1 MFILIKTTLQSG
13 LMQEALMANPYETLN
28 VATALDR
35 ALKVSNKHKFE
46 YVFDTLLYYVVHC
59 KHISNKLILFKG
71 N

>member
-1 MFILIKTTLQSG
+1 MISLLSGLYNVPFDQSG

-46 YVFDTLLYYVVHC
+46 
-59 KHISNKLILFKG
+59 
-71 N
+71 

>member
-1 MFILIKTTLQSG
+1 MFILINSG

-46 YVFDTLLYYVVHC
+46 YVFDTLLYHC

>member
-1 MFILIKTTLQSG
+1 MFILINSG

-46 YVFDTLLYYVVHC
+46 YVFDTLLYNIYQ
-59 KHISNKLILFKG
+59 IS
-71 N
+71 

>member
-1 MFILIKTTLQSG
+1 MFIVKDVKCQFFDILSLLGGLFNVHFDPSG

-46 YVFDTLLYYVVHC
+46 
-59 KHISNKLILFKG
+59 
-71 N
+71 